1 MRLCKRE
8 RTEHEEA
15 DQWRKEN
22 QYRKII
28 RKINRKYITNAYF
41 ARKRKKERERKKEI
55 RKERMKQSERK
66 IETRCYSVGG
76 GFCDRLCWAGE

>member
-8 RTEHEEA
+8 RPEHEEA

-22 QYRKII
+22 RNIT
-28 RKINRKYITNAYF
+28 RKINRKYTTNAYF
-41 ARKRKKERERKKEI
+41 ARKRKKER

-66 IETRCYSVGG
+66 I
-76 GFCDRLCWAGE
+76 